1 MQNTSI
7 GMAKPPKG
15 HQRLIWDICSFINN
29 EVFSIEYLALPEAN
43 ISDADHQSAI
53 PDVLVVNTEAEEN
66 ILFIELERK
75 DGVRAAIKKM
85 QQRMQETGFTECF
98 IVQYLPVGFVGYKIQ
113 KWYKVTPLEA
123 IENDTF
129 SELLDIDFDD
139 MDVDTE
145 S

>member
-1 MQNTSI
+1 MQNAHI

-15 HQRLIWDICSFINN
+15 HQRLIGDICSFINN
-29 EVFSIEYLALPEAN
+29 ELDNEYLALPEAN

-53 PDVLVVNTEAEEN
+53 PDVLVVNIETEEN
-66 ILFIELERK
+66 VLFIELERK

-85 QQRMQETGFTECF
+85 QTRMEESSFIECF
-98 IVQYLPVGFVGYKIQ
+98 IVQYMPVGFVGYAIQ

-139 MDVDTE
+139 LDTAT
-145 S
+145 